1 MVVRDC
7 VRRVMKNINFSGT
20 VDFLLGDVK
29 ITISQIA
36 MRKMWDFQNVGG
48 EKMWHWKSKSNAIVK
63 NVMHNSR

>member
-1 MVVRDC
+1 
-7 VRRVMKNINFSGT
+7 MKNINFSGT

-36 MRKMWDFQNVGG
+36 VRKMSFLQNVGG
-48 EKMWHWKSKSNAIVK
+48 EKMWHLKSKSNAIVK